1 MQLTLLIPDLL
12 PPPGAERAAA
22 DIAPILRRMCGRGT
36 LQHFPAIDA
45 DTWLCQAFEVEK
57 QLDWPVAALT
67 ALIDGLAAESGFWLR
82 ADPVHL
88 QLQRS
93 STLVLAAPAMEVT
106 AAEAAALTAT
116 LNAHFA
122 ADGIILNAAQPTRW
136 YLGHAEAADIAA
148 PTLSAVAGRPLPRA
162 QSAGRWHRWLTECQ
176 MLLHEHPVNIARE
189 QRGDPVINSLLL
201 WGGGRKPAVPGRHF
215 SQVWTGDPLAMA
227 LAVQSGAEHAAVP
240 GTAAAW
246 LAAQSGKAVAGSRH
260 LITLDQAHHAARYAG
275 LDAWIH
281 TVAALEDGWF
291 APLWSALG
299 SAITALDIVATN
311 PEQCLRITLRPAD
324 RMKFW
329 RRTPDWPAL
338 TGNGHRI

>member
-1 MQLTLLIPDLL
+1 
-12 PPPGAERAAA
+12 
-22 DIAPILRRMCGRGT
+22 
-36 LQHFPAIDA
+36 
-45 DTWLCQAFEVEK
+45 
-57 QLDWPVAALT
+57 
-67 ALIDGLAAESGFWLR
+67 
-82 ADPVHL
+82 
-88 QLQRS
+88 
-93 STLVLAAPAMEVT
+93 
-106 AAEAAALTAT
+106 
-116 LNAHFA
+116 
-122 ADGIILNAAQPTRW
+122 
-136 YLGHAEAADIAA
+136 
-148 PTLSAVAGRPLPRA
+148 
-162 QSAGRWHRWLTECQ
+162 